1 MPEMIEVRIDNI
13 RVSLMSPQRL
23 VILREREGVRY
34 LPIWVGPYEAEAIT
48 VALNEIEIVRPLT
61 HDLLRNLFVLF
72 DARIQR
78 IEIINLRDDIF
89 YANVVFEA
97 GGQEYQLDSRPSDAI
112 ALAVRARVPILVS
125 PEVMDQAGVL
135 PEEDLDQKKPSVA
148 DDVFGRHKSR
158 PGRTPKPVK
167 EDSEDHERLS
177 IFEDFLKNLE
187 SDDTEEDSDQKTD
200 E

>member
-1 MPEMIEVRIDNI
+1 MSNMIEVRIDNI

-23 VILREREGVRY
+23 VILREREGTRY
-34 LPIWVGPYEAEAIT
+34 IPIWVGPYEAEAIT

-72 DARIQR
+72 DAHIKRID
-78 IEIINLRDDIF
+78 IIDLREDIF
-89 YANVVFEA
+89 YANIVFEA
-97 GGQEYQLDSRPSDAI
+97 GGQEYMLDSRPSDAI

-125 PEVMDQAGVL
+125 PVVMDAAGVL

-148 DDVFGRHKSR
+148 DDVFGEQKSK
-158 PGRTPKPVK
+158 PKPAGPPVK
-167 EDSEDHERLS
+167 EDPEDNDRLS
-177 IFEDFLKNLE
+177 IFEDFLKNIDEE
-187 SDDTEEDSDQKTD
+187 SSEDDSDLKTD

>member
-1 MPEMIEVRIDNI
+1 MSNMIEVRIDNI

-23 VILREREGVRY
+23 VILREREGTRY
-34 LPIWVGPYEAEAIT
+34 IPIWVGPYEAEAIT

-72 DARIQR
+72 DAHIKRID
-78 IEIINLRDDIF
+78 IIDLREDIF
-89 YANVVFEA
+89 YANIVFEA
-97 GGQEYQLDSRPSDAI
+97 GGQEYMLDSRPSDAI

-125 PEVMDQAGVL
+125 PEVMDAAGVL

-148 DDVFGRHKSR
+148 DDVFGEQKSK
-158 PGRTPKPVK
+158 PKPAGPPVK
-167 EDSEDHERLS
+167 EDPEDNDRLS
-177 IFEDFLKNLE
+177 IFEDFLKNIDEE
-187 SDDTEEDSDQKTD
+187 SSEDDSDLKTD

>member
-1 MPEMIEVRIDNI
+1 MSNMIEVRIDNI

-23 VILREREGVRY
+23 VILREREGTRY
-34 LPIWVGPYEAEAIT
+34 IPIWVGPYEAEAIT

-72 DARIQR
+72 DAHIKRID
-78 IEIINLRDDIF
+78 IIDLREDIF
-89 YANVVFEA
+89 YANIVFEA
-97 GGQEYQLDSRPSDAI
+97 GGQEYMLDSRPSDAI

-125 PEVMDQAGVL
+125 PEVMDAAGVL

-148 DDVFGRHKSR
+148 DDVFGEQKSK
-158 PGRTPKPVK
+158 PKPASPPVK
-167 EDSEDHERLS
+167 EDPEDNDRLS
-177 IFEDFLKNLE
+177 IFEDFLKNIDEE
-187 SDDTEEDSDQKTD
+187 SSEDDSDLKTD